1 MANRDRGVKKWQFA
15 FGMPEQLKMMRE
27 YWKDQERQPKSL
39 IDVYEFEEFDH
50 RICYAME
57 YHLAVKITIW
67 DDGFTEDMT
76 GLIHFVD
83 PISHQLRIE
92 VQPGEFKRVAFE
104 NVVKVDVLD

>member
-50 RICYAME
+50 RICYVME

-76 GLIHFVD
+76 GSFISLIQFR
-83 PISHQLRIE
+83 ISFASRYNLENSNVWLLRM
-92 VQPGEFKRVAFE
+92 
-104 NVVKVDVLD
+104 